1 LCEPRRRT
9 STKPVVIRAE
19 RSAGGAALCSDSR
32 QQPTGTRTRTG
43 PIIGAAAFAVIEKPV
58 RPFSQL
64 NVLVYGVLLIVLFVA
79 FREGSV
85 PMLRKTLGVS
95 LPY

>member
-1 LCEPRRRT
+1 
-9 STKPVVIRAE
+9 
-19 RSAGGAALCSDSR
+19 
-32 QQPTGTRTRTG
+32 
-43 PIIGAAAFAVIEKPV
+43 
-58 RPFSQL
+58 
-64 NVLVYGVLLIVLFVA
+64 VLFVA